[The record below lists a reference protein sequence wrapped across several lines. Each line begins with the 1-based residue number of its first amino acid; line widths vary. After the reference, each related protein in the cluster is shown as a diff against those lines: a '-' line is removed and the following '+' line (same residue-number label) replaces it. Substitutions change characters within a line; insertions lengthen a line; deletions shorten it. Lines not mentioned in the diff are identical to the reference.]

1 MDNSQY
7 GTSNAPEPKRN
18 IKITVTSNNLHK
30 VREITQLMTKEA
42 QSSFTK
48 RYGQILDLLAVPM
61 EAPMLSALAQV
72 WNPHLRCFELPN
84 QDIVPTIEE
93 YVTML
98 GLPINEGSG
107 VYLYKGRY
115 VEENK
120 VMKMIGMQASQV
132 GLERRGSICGL
143 RRTVLEDHLESLA
156 KQGDWGHF
164 NSTLALVIYGL
175 VLFPFTPNMVDQAA
189 RMCFISMKSK
199 G

>member
-1 MDNSQY
+1 M
-7 GTSNAPEPKRN
+7 
-18 IKITVTSNNLHK
+18 
-30 VREITQLMTKEA
+30 
-42 QSSFTK
+42 
-48 RYGQILDLLAVPM
+48 LDLLAVPM
-61 EAPMLSALAQV
+61 EAPMLSALAQF
-72 WNPHLRCFELPN
+72 WNSHLRCFELPN
-84 QDIVPTIEE
+84 LDTVPTIEE

-132 GLERRGSICGL
+132 GLERRGSICGF
-143 RRTVLEDHLESLA
+143 RRTLLEDHLETLA

-189 RMCFISMKSK
+189 MDMFHQYEEQGANPIPAILADTLLSIEICHQKRE
-199 G
+199 GH